1 MYVGVCVCVWVC
13 VDVCVGVGVGV
24 GGWVCRYVRVCIF
37 FPLLLLYTLSSF
49 DAPSCIIAIIIP
61 LDLLLS
67 SK

>member
-1 MYVGVCVCVWVC
+1 MCGCVCVCVCVWVC
-13 VDVCVGVGVGV
+13 VDVGVGV

-37 FPLLLLYTLSSF
+37 FPLLLLYTLSAF